1 MTIEN
6 LSLLDKIKSGTSVF
20 SDNIKETIS
29 SRKFQF
35 IVVVLIVL
43 FSLASVYVYRTYIKK
58 KLNKSF
64 VDNKEFIGDKPY
76 VEGTQIYY
84 FYTEWCPHC
93 KKATPI
99 WNEFKDLA
107 IFKNDEYKGVPIKF
121 ISVNCDKEQK
131 LADKFDVKG
140 YPTIKLVRG
149 NKVIEYDAKPN
160 LDSLKQFIDTSI

>member
-76 VEGTQIYY
+76 VEGTQI
-84 FYTEWCPHC
+84 
-93 KKATPI
+93 
-99 WNEFKDLA
+99 
-107 IFKNDEYKGVPIKF
+107 
-121 ISVNCDKEQK
+121 
-131 LADKFDVKG
+131 
-140 YPTIKLVRG
+140 
-149 NKVIEYDAKPN
+149 
-160 LDSLKQFIDTSI
+160 